1 MKSRRGLSF
10 AGGLIL
16 ASLLAS
22 TGCAQESGADERII
36 VSGASG
42 NLGGLTVDALLERG
56 VPADSLILVSRTP
69 ERLAEYARMG
79 ASTRYGDFTEPESL
93 AAAYD
98 GGTRMLLISIG
109 GGNLPEPRPELHR
122 NAIDAAVAAGV
133 EHIAYTSWAA
143 ISQGDVGGI
152 SADHVATE
160 EMLRDSGVAWT
171 MLRNSVYMDGIP
183 QQVSEMLAAESVVVP
198 PEDVAMSYI
207 TRADLAEASA
217 VVLATTGH
225 ENVVYDLTGSELLG
239 TREIAEAAMAV
250 TGRALEIVDG
260 EPGGA
265 PGFAIPSLSFTTNDF
280 STLTGREPT
289 TLHELL
295 EANREMLI
303 Q

>member
-22 TGCAQESGADERII
+22 TGCAQEPGADERII

-69 ERLAEYARMG
+69 ERLAEY
-79 ASTRYGDFTEPESL
+79 
-93 AAAYD
+93 
-98 GGTRMLLISIG
+98 
-109 GGNLPEPRPELHR
+109 
-122 NAIDAAVAAGV
+122 
-133 EHIAYTSWAA
+133 
-143 ISQGDVGGI
+143 
-152 SADHVATE
+152 
-160 EMLRDSGVAWT
+160 
-171 MLRNSVYMDGIP
+171 
-183 QQVSEMLAAESVVVP
+183 
-198 PEDVAMSYI
+198 
-207 TRADLAEASA
+207 
-217 VVLATTGH
+217 
-225 ENVVYDLTGSELLG
+225 
-239 TREIAEAAMAV
+239 
-250 TGRALEIVDG
+250 
-260 EPGGA
+260 